1 MKPTLLVLAAGMGS
15 RYGSLKQMD
24 GLGPSGEAIIDY
36 SIYDAIQAGFGKVV
50 FVIRHSFAEAFQ
62 KIYSKERFGG
72 KVEVEFV
79 YQELDCLPAGFSVPE
94 GREKPWG
101 TNHAVMMAKDVIH
114 EPFAVI
120 NSDDFYG
127 REGFVA
133 VADFLRSVEGMRG
146 KYSLVGYFLKNTLS
160 EFGSV
165 SRGVCGIDDNGCLS
179 TVTERTSIQRKEDG
193 KVYYNEKG
201 IDHEVS
207 EDSVVSMNFWGFTPD
222 YFGWSE
228 DLFKTFL
235 ASDDVKVNPKAEFF
249 IPYVADVLIKRN
261 DATFKVLNCDAK
273 WFGVTYKED
282 RPYVVSKINEL
293 IDKGVYPRNLWGK

>member
-1 MKPTLLVLAAGMGS
+1 MGS

-50 FVIRHSFAEAFQ
+50 FVIRHSFAEEFQ

-72 KVEVEFV
+72 KVDVEFV
-79 YQELDCLPAGFSVPE
+79 YQELDDLPKGYSVPK

-101 TNHAVMMAKDVIH
+101 TDHAVLMARDVIH

-127 REGFVA
+127 RESFTA
-133 VADFLRSVEGMRG
+133 IADFLREVEGMRG
-146 KYSLVGYFLKNTLS
+146 KYALVGYFLKNTLS

-165 SRGVCGIDDNGCLS
+165 SRGVCGIDDNACLS
-179 TVTERTSIQRKEDG
+179 TITERTAIQRGADG
-193 KVYYNEKG
+193 KVYYTERG
-201 IDHEVS
+201 VEHEVS

-222 YFGWSE
+222 YFTWSE
-228 DLFKTFL
+228 ELFKTFL
-235 ASDDVKVNPKAEFF
+235 NSDDVKTNLKAEFF

-282 RPYVVSKINEL
+282 RPYVVEKIGEL
-293 IDKGVYPRNLWGK
+293 VAKGDYPKSLWG